1 MKRWIITSRQFS
13 TNPLGRLSF
22 IESNYL
28 TCIINK
34 ENGTSLININILGF
48 PQCLSFQFSVIN
60 IR

>member
-1 MKRWIITSRQFS
+1 M
-13 TNPLGRLSF
+13 LSF

-34 ENGTSLININILGF
+34 VNSTFLTNINILSI